1 MPKNIFW
8 ATGLLPP
15 YLRVGMTKV
24 PLISRSGSGTGNNR
38 TRSNQN
44 DGQVTTRTTSTE
56 QRSLG
61 KDRDRL
67 PKCVQHTSQY
77 NKVTQYARLTS
88 QYDKVTQQIM
98 PNGAEP
104 RGKYELDSAILSHS
118 V

>member
-1 MPKNIFW
+1 M
-8 ATGLLPP
+8 
-15 YLRVGMTKV
+15 
-24 PLISRSGSGTGNNR
+24 
-38 TRSNQN
+38 
-44 DGQVTTRTTSTE
+44 STA